1 MKHML
6 IAQSGGP
13 SAAINAT
20 VAGVVE
26 RCMTSDRV
34 DRIYGA
40 VNGIKGV
47 INGHYLDLTDILAS
61 PEQLDLLCHT
71 PSAALGSCR
80 LKLNNADESQLK
92 EIVDA
97 LLARNIGYF
106 VYIGGNDSMDTVDKL
121 SAYIRKHD
129 IKDLYV
135 MGAPKT
141 IDNDLPMTDH
151 CPGPKTIDNDLPMTD
166 HCPGFGSAAKYIA
179 ATFTEIVRDCEVY
192 DIPAVT
198 IVEIMGRNAGWLTA
212 AAALSRENGGSGP
225 QLIYLC
231 ERAFDTDRFIADV
244 KRCLETKNAVV
255 VAVSEGVKNPDGSYL
270 SESKG
275 RAVDV
280 FGHAALSGTAKVLE
294 GLVKEQIGCKVRSIE
309 LNLMQRCA
317 AHLASANDLQESRML
332 GMTAAD
338 RALNGQSGQM
348 AVVIRTQDEPYRV
361 RYGAEDISLIANLEK
376 KVPNE
381 WINEAGNDVTEEMLT
396 YLRPL
401 IRGDVTPLTHN
412 GIPVHMDLYREGK

>member
-26 RCMTSDRV
+26 RCMTSDKV

-47 INGHYLDLTDILAS
+47 LNGNYVDLTQILSS
-61 PEQLDLLCHT
+61 PEQLRLLCST
-71 PSAALGSCR
+71 PAAALGSCR
-80 LKLNNADESQLK
+80 LKLNNADEGQLGQ
-92 EIVDA
+92 IVDA
-97 LLARNIGYF
+97 LLSREIGYF
-106 VYIGGNDSMDTVDKL
+106 VYIGGNDSMDTVYQL
-121 SAYIRKHD
+121 SAYIKKHN
-129 IKDLYV
+129 IQGLSV
-135 MGAPKT
+135 MGA
-141 IDNDLPMTDH
+141 
-151 CPGPKTIDNDLPMTD
+151 PKTIDNDLPMTD

-179 ATFTEIVRDCEVY
+179 ATFAEIVRDCEVY

-198 IVEIMGRNAGWLTA
+198 IVEVMGRNAGWLTA
-212 AAALSRENGGSGP
+212 ASALSRENGGTGP

-231 ERAFDTDRFIADV
+231 ERAFDTEQFISDV
-244 KRCLETKNAVV
+244 KACLAKRNAVV
-255 VAVSEGVKNPDGSYL
+255 VAVSEGLKNADGSYL

-275 RAVDV
+275 RGVDV

-294 GLVKEQIGCKVRSIE
+294 GLVKEKIGCKVRSIE

-317 AHLASANDLQESRML
+317 SHLASANDLSESKML

-338 RALNGQSGQM
+338 RALNGVSGEM
-348 AVVIRTQDEPYRV
+348 AIVERLSSAPYRV
-361 RYGAEDISLIANLEK
+361 RYGTTDIALVANLEK
-376 KVPNE
+376 KVPDSC
-381 WINEAGNDVTEEMLT
+381 IHPQGNDVTEQMLE

-401 IRGDVTPLTHN
+401 VHGEVQVPMC
-412 GIPVHMDLYREGK
+412 GGVPVHLELYTQGK

>member
-26 RCMTSDRV
+26 RCMTSDKV

-47 INGHYLDLTDILAS
+47 LNGNYVDLTEILSS
-61 PEQLDLLCHT
+61 PEQLRLLCST
-71 PSAALGSCR
+71 PAAALGSCR
-80 LKLNNADESQLK
+80 LKLNNADEGQLGQ
-92 EIVDA
+92 IVDA
-97 LLARNIGYF
+97 LLSREIGYF
-106 VYIGGNDSMDTVDKL
+106 VYIGGNDSMDTVYQL
-121 SAYIRKHD
+121 SAYIKKHN
-129 IKDLYV
+129 IQGLSV
-135 MGAPKT
+135 MGA
-141 IDNDLPMTDH
+141 
-151 CPGPKTIDNDLPMTD
+151 PKTIDNDLPMTD

-179 ATFTEIVRDCEVY
+179 ATFAEIVRDCEVY

-198 IVEIMGRNAGWLTA
+198 IVEVMGRNAGWLTA
-212 AAALSRENGGSGP
+212 ASALSRENGGTGP

-231 ERAFDTDRFIADV
+231 ERAFDTEQFIRDV
-244 KRCLETKNAVV
+244 KDCLAKRNAVV
-255 VAVSEGVKNPDGSYL
+255 VAVSEGLKNADGSYL

-275 RAVDV
+275 RGVDV

-294 GLVKEQIGCKVRSIE
+294 GLVKKKIGCKVRSIE

-317 AHLASANDLQESRML
+317 SHLASANDLSESKML

-338 RALNGQSGQM
+338 RALNGVSGEM
-348 AVVIRTQDEPYRV
+348 AIVERLSSAPYRV
-361 RYGAEDISLIANLEK
+361 RYGTTDIALVANLEK
-376 KVPNE
+376 KVPDSC
-381 WINEAGNDVTEEMLT
+381 IHPQGNDVTEQMLE

-401 IRGDVTPLTHN
+401 VHGEVQVPMC
-412 GIPVHMDLYREGK
+412 GGVPVHLELYTQGK

>member
-26 RCMTSDRV
+26 RCLTSDKV

-47 INGHYLDLTDILAS
+47 LNGNYVDLTEILSS
-61 PEQLDLLCHT
+61 PEQLRLLCST
-71 PSAALGSCR
+71 PAAALGSCR
-80 LKLNNADESQLK
+80 LKLNNADEGQLGQ
-92 EIVDA
+92 IVDA
-97 LLARNIGYF
+97 LLSREIGYF
-106 VYIGGNDSMDTVDKL
+106 VYIGGNDSMDTVYQL
-121 SAYIRKHD
+121 SAYIKKHN
-129 IKDLYV
+129 IQGLSV
-135 MGAPKT
+135 MGA
-141 IDNDLPMTDH
+141 
-151 CPGPKTIDNDLPMTD
+151 PKTIDNDLPMTD

-179 ATFTEIVRDCEVY
+179 ATFAEIVRDCEVY

-198 IVEIMGRNAGWLTA
+198 IVEVMGRNAGWLTA
-212 AAALSRENGGSGP
+212 ASALSRENGGTGP

-231 ERAFDTDRFIADV
+231 ERAFDTEQFIRDV
-244 KRCLETKNAVV
+244 KDCLAKRNAVV
-255 VAVSEGVKNPDGSYL
+255 VAVSEGLKNADGSYL

-275 RAVDV
+275 RGVDV

-294 GLVKEQIGCKVRSIE
+294 GLVKEKIGCKVRSIE

-317 AHLASANDLQESRML
+317 SHLASANDLSESKML

-338 RALNGQSGQM
+338 RALNGVSGEM
-348 AVVIRTQDEPYRV
+348 AIVERLSSAPYRV
-361 RYGAEDISLIANLEK
+361 LYGTTDIALVANLEK
-376 KVPNE
+376 KVPDSC
-381 WINEAGNDVTEEMLT
+381 IHPQGNDVTEQMLE

-401 IRGDVTPLTHN
+401 VHGEVQVPMC
-412 GIPVHMDLYREGK
+412 GGVPVHLELYTQGK

>member
-26 RCMTSDRV
+26 RCMTSDKV

-47 INGHYLDLTDILAS
+47 LNGNYVDLTEVLSS
-61 PEQLDLLCHT
+61 PEQLRLLCST
-71 PSAALGSCR
+71 PAAALGSCR
-80 LKLNNADESQLK
+80 LKLNNADEGQLGQ
-92 EIVDA
+92 IVDA
-97 LLARNIGYF
+97 LLSREIGYF
-106 VYIGGNDSMDTVDKL
+106 VYVGGNDSMDTVYQL
-121 SAYIRKHD
+121 SAYIKKHN
-129 IKDLYV
+129 IQGLSV
-135 MGAPKT
+135 MGA
-141 IDNDLPMTDH
+141 
-151 CPGPKTIDNDLPMTD
+151 PKTIDNDLPMTD

-179 ATFTEIVRDCEVY
+179 ATFAEIVRDCEVY

-198 IVEIMGRNAGWLTA
+198 IVEVMGRNAGWLTA
-212 AAALSRENGGSGP
+212 ASALSRENGGTGP

-231 ERAFDTDRFIADV
+231 ERAFDTEQFIRDV
-244 KRCLETKNAVV
+244 KDCLAKRNAVV
-255 VAVSEGVKNPDGSYL
+255 VAVSEGLKNADGSYL

-275 RAVDV
+275 RGVDV
-280 FGHAALSGTAKVLE
+280 FGHEALSGTAKVLE
-294 GLVKEQIGCKVRSIE
+294 GLVKEKIGCKVRSIE

-317 AHLASANDLQESRML
+317 SHLASANDLSESKML

-338 RALNGQSGQM
+338 RALNGVSGEM
-348 AVVIRTQDEPYRV
+348 AIVERLSSAPYRV
-361 RYGAEDISLIANLEK
+361 RYGTTDIALVANLEK
-376 KVPNE
+376 KVPDSC
-381 WINEAGNDVTEEMLT
+381 IHPQGNDVTEQMLE

-401 IRGDVTPLTHN
+401 VHGEVQVPMC
-412 GIPVHMDLYREGK
+412 GGVPVHLELYTQGK

>member
-26 RCMTSDRV
+26 RCMTSDKV

-47 INGHYLDLTDILAS
+47 LNGNYVDLTEVLSS
-61 PEQLDLLCHT
+61 PEQLRLLCST
-71 PSAALGSCR
+71 PAAALGSCR
-80 LKLNNADESQLK
+80 LKLNNADEGQLGQ
-92 EIVDA
+92 IVDA
-97 LLARNIGYF
+97 LLSREIGYF
-106 VYIGGNDSMDTVDKL
+106 VYIGGNDSMDTVYQL
-121 SAYIRKHD
+121 SAYIKKHN
-129 IKDLYV
+129 IQGLSV
-135 MGAPKT
+135 MGA
-141 IDNDLPMTDH
+141 
-151 CPGPKTIDNDLPMTD
+151 PKTIDNDLPMTD

-179 ATFTEIVRDCEVY
+179 ATFAEIVRDCEVY

-198 IVEIMGRNAGWLTA
+198 IVEVMGRNAGWLTA
-212 AAALSRENGGSGP
+212 ASALSRENGGTGP

-231 ERAFDTDRFIADV
+231 ERAFDTEQFISDV
-244 KRCLETKNAVV
+244 KACLAKRNAVV
-255 VAVSEGVKNPDGSYL
+255 VAVSEGLKNADGSYL

-275 RAVDV
+275 RGVDV

-294 GLVKEQIGCKVRSIE
+294 GLVKEKIGCKARSIE

-317 AHLASANDLQESRML
+317 SHLASANDLSESKML

-338 RALNGQSGQM
+338 RALNGVSGEM
-348 AVVIRTQDEPYRV
+348 AIVERLSSAPYRV
-361 RYGAEDISLIANLEK
+361 RYGTTDIALVANLEK
-376 KVPNE
+376 KVPDSC
-381 WINEAGNDVTEEMLT
+381 INPQGNDVTEQMLE

-401 IRGDVTPLTHN
+401 VHGEVQVPMC
-412 GIPVHMDLYREGK
+412 GGVPVHLELYTQGK

>member
-26 RCMTSDRV
+26 RCLTSDKV

-47 INGHYLDLTDILAS
+47 LNGNYVDLTEILSS
-61 PEQLDLLCHT
+61 PEQLRLLCST
-71 PSAALGSCR
+71 PAAALGSCR
-80 LKLNNADESQLK
+80 LKLNNTDEGQLGQ
-92 EIVDA
+92 IVDA
-97 LLARNIGYF
+97 LLSREIGYF
-106 VYIGGNDSMDTVDKL
+106 VYIGGNDSMDTVYQL
-121 SAYIRKHD
+121 SAYIKKHN
-129 IKDLYV
+129 IQGLSV
-135 MGAPKT
+135 MGA
-141 IDNDLPMTDH
+141 
-151 CPGPKTIDNDLPMTD
+151 PKTIDNDLPMTD

-179 ATFTEIVRDCEVY
+179 ATFAEIVRDCEVY

-198 IVEIMGRNAGWLTA
+198 IVEVMGRNAGWLTA
-212 AAALSRENGGSGP
+212 ASALSRENGGTGP

-231 ERAFDTDRFIADV
+231 ERAFDTEQFISDV
-244 KRCLETKNAVV
+244 KACLAKRNAVV
-255 VAVSEGVKNPDGSYL
+255 VAVSEGLKNADGSYL

-275 RAVDV
+275 RGVDV

-294 GLVKEQIGCKVRSIE
+294 GLVKEKIGCKVRSIE

-317 AHLASANDLQESRML
+317 SHLASANDLSESKML

-338 RALNGQSGQM
+338 RALNGISGEM
-348 AVVIRTQDEPYRV
+348 AIVERLSSAPYRV
-361 RYGAEDISLIANLEK
+361 RYGTTDIALVANLEK
-376 KVPNE
+376 KVPDSC
-381 WINEAGNDVTEEMLT
+381 IHPQGNDVTEQMLE
-396 YLRPL
+396 YLCPL
-401 IRGDVTPLTHN
+401 VHGEVQVPMC
-412 GIPVHMDLYREGK
+412 GGVPVHLELYTQGK

>member
-26 RCMTSDRV
+26 RCLTSDRV

-47 INGHYLDLTDILAS
+47 LNGNYVDLTETLCS
-61 PEQLDLLCHT
+61 PEQLRLLCST
-71 PSAALGSCR
+71 PAAALGSCR
-80 LKLNNADESQLK
+80 LKLNNADEGQLGQ
-92 EIVDA
+92 IVDA
-97 LLARNIGYF
+97 LLAREIGYF
-106 VYIGGNDSMDTVDKL
+106 VYIGGNDSMDTVYQL
-121 SAYIRKHD
+121 SAYIKKHN
-129 IKDLYV
+129 IQGLSV

-141 IDNDLPMTDH
+141 IDNDLP
-151 CPGPKTIDNDLPMTD
+151 ITD

-179 ATFTEIVRDCEVY
+179 ATFAEIVRDCEVY

-198 IVEIMGRNAGWLTA
+198 IVEVMGRNAGWLTA
-212 AAALSRENGGSGP
+212 ASALSRENGGTGP

-231 ERAFDTDRFIADV
+231 ERAFDTEQFISDV
-244 KRCLETKNAVV
+244 KACLAKRNAVV
-255 VAVSEGVKNPDGSYL
+255 VAVSEGLKNADGSYL

-275 RAVDV
+275 RGVDV

-294 GLVKEQIGCKVRSIE
+294 GLVKEKIGCKVRSIE

-317 AHLASANDLQESRML
+317 SHLASANDLSESKML

-338 RALNGQSGQM
+338 RALNGISGEM
-348 AVVIRTQDEPYRV
+348 AIVERLSSASYRV
-361 RYGAEDISLIANLEK
+361 RYGTTDIALVANLEK
-376 KVPNE
+376 KVPDSC
-381 WINEAGNDVTEEMLT
+381 INPQGNDVTEQMLE

-401 IRGDVTPLTHN
+401 VQGEVQVPMC
-412 GIPVHMDLYREGK
+412 GGVPVHLELYTQGK

>member
-13 SAAINAT
+13 SAALNAT

-26 RCMTSDRV
+26 RCLTSDKV

-47 INGHYLDLTDILAS
+47 LNGNYVDLTEILSS
-61 PEQLDLLCHT
+61 PEQLRLLCST
-71 PSAALGSCR
+71 PAAALGSCR
-80 LKLNNADESQLK
+80 LKLNNADEGQLGQ
-92 EIVDA
+92 IVDA
-97 LLARNIGYF
+97 LLSREIGYF
-106 VYIGGNDSMDTVDKL
+106 VYIGGNDSMDTVYQL
-121 SAYIRKHD
+121 SAYIKKHN
-129 IKDLYV
+129 IQGLSV
-135 MGAPKT
+135 MGA
-141 IDNDLPMTDH
+141 
-151 CPGPKTIDNDLPMTD
+151 PKTIDNDLPMTD

-179 ATFTEIVRDCEVY
+179 ATFAEIVRDCEVY

-198 IVEIMGRNAGWLTA
+198 IVEVMGRNAGWLTA
-212 AAALSRENGGSGP
+212 ASALSRENGGTGP

-231 ERAFDTDRFIADV
+231 ERAFDTEQFIRDV
-244 KRCLETKNAVV
+244 KDCLAKRNAVV
-255 VAVSEGVKNPDGSYL
+255 VAVSEGLKNADGSYL

-275 RAVDV
+275 RGVDV

-294 GLVKEQIGCKVRSIE
+294 GLVKEKIGCKVRSIE

-317 AHLASANDLQESRML
+317 SHLASANDLSESKML

-338 RALNGQSGQM
+338 RALNGVSGEM
-348 AVVIRTQDEPYRV
+348 AIVERLSSAPYRV
-361 RYGAEDISLIANLEK
+361 RYGTTDIALVANLEK
-376 KVPNE
+376 KVPDSC
-381 WINEAGNDVTEEMLT
+381 IHPQGNDVTEQMLE

-401 IRGDVTPLTHN
+401 VHGEVQVPMC
-412 GIPVHMDLYREGK
+412 GGVPVHLELYTQGK